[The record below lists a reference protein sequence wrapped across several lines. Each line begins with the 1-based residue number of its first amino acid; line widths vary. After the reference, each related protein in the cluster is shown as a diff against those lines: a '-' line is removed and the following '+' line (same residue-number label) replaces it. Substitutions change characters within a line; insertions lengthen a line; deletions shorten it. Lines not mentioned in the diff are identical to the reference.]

1 MMAVLLTYKGSWGKK
16 TNAVPS
22 IPYILA
28 RSPDIVPVRPFKDVN
43 NAEVS
48 HSGEEPDN
56 EFSHP
61 ADSRSLADKGTV
73 KPLMRYSLSQPIT
86 TLTC

>member
-1 MMAVLLTYKGSWGKK
+1 MR
-16 TNAVPS
+16 PS
-22 IPYILA
+22 
-28 RSPDIVPVRPFKDVN
+28 KDVN

-61 ADSRSLADKGTV
+61 ADSRVNNTRVSHSGEEPDNEFSHPTDSRSLADKGTV
-73 KPLMRYSLSQPIT
+73 KSPMRYSLSQPTT